1 LDRSTYFDYGYASI
15 ARLRSLTS
23 FPITLLVDRE
33 ALENQYMRS
42 SLALIQKFDVKIE
55 EVPVWFIRNYLSN
68 NNSRKQSREKHRYTY
83 YNLYIFHPEFS
94 KRYSKIIFLDI
105 DTFVLRNIDELFC
118 SDAYLAAAQRVNNVR
133 SDFNSG
139 VYLYSPQK
147 SDFRTV
153 MTRSQ

>member
-1 LDRSTYFDYGYASI
+1 ML
-15 ARLRSLTS
+15 RLKKYQSGS
-23 FPITLLVDRE
+23 YIG
-33 ALENQYMRS
+33 
-42 SLALIQKFDVKIE
+42 K
-55 EVPVWFIRNYLSN
+55 YLSN
-68 NNSRKQSREKHRYTY
+68 SSRKQSREKHRYSY

-118 SDAYLAAAQRVNNVR
+118 SDAHLAAAQRVNNVR